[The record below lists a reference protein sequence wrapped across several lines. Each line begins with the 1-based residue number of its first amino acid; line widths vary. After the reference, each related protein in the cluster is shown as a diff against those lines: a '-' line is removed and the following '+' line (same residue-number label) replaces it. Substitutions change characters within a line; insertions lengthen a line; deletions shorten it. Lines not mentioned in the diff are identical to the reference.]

1 MAFVQFTDEKGGK
14 HYLIGPLGNLDSVNP
29 RIGQRSQSLIK
40 KGGNWIGP
48 YSSEGAKG
56 AAQSIRFVAKT
67 TGDGFHATALAIDD
81 NGQPLEEVKSANAPV
96 LQEAVTWRGVTPYRG
111 QDGFYYHRFQ
121 VGENFYSIK
130 GRTPQDVIGQLQL
143 EIWNF
148 YTNTLPPENES
159 TVPAA
164 SASPSETSSTPVK
177 VLRPA
182 DNVLREGELPARPA
196 APESSELDRR
206 ERAYQKAMIELTTA
220 QIKEAA
226 KRDPEFASWLANN
239 MF

>member
-29 RIGQRSQSLIK
+29 RIGQRSQALVK
-40 KGGNWIGP
+40 KGSNWVGP
-48 YSSEGAKG
+48 YSSEGAKS
-56 AAQSIRFVAKT
+56 AAESIRFVSRT
-67 TGDGFHATALAIDD
+67 TGDKFHTTALAVDD
-81 NGQPLEEVKSANAPV
+81 NGQPVEEVQSATAPV
-96 LQEAVTWRGVTPYRG
+96 QQEAVTWRGVTPYRG
-111 QDGFYYHRFQ
+111 QDGSYYHRFQ

-148 YTNTLPPENES
+148 YINTLPPENEP
-159 TVPAA
+159 TAPAA

-177 VLRPA
+177 VLRPG
-182 DNVLREGELPARPA
+182 DNFLREGELPARPA
-196 APESSELDRR
+196 ASESSESDRR
-206 ERAYQKAMIELTTA
+206 ERAYQKAMKDLSST

-226 KRDPEFASWLANN
+226 KRDPEFASWLAKN